1 MVLRLIHTTAAYWG
15 LPLIGIHLG
24 LNWGM
29 IINGT
34 GKMTG
39 ISPKSRVRP
48 IIVRVLAFLFAAF
61 GVWASFDRDIF
72 GKLFQGFS
80 FDYWN
85 EERPAIIFFAAMLS
99 IMGVY
104 VFVTYYAIKILTKL
118 RKGDTKHYDTSRR

>member
-1 MVLRLIHTTAAYWG
+1 MR
-15 LPLIGIHLG
+15 
-24 LNWGM
+24 
-29 IINGT
+29 
-34 GKMTG
+34 KMTG

-61 GVWASFDRDIF
+61 GVWASFDRDMF
-72 GKLFQGFS
+72 SKLFQGFS

-104 VFVTYYAIKILTKL
+104 VFVTYYAVKTLTKP
-118 RKGDTKHYDTSRR
+118 RKGDTKHYDTSGR